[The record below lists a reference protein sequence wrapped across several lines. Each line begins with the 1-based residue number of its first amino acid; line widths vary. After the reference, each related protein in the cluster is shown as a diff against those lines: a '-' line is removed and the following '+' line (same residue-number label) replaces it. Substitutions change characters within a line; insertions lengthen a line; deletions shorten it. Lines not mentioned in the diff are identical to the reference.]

1 MNALQG
7 VLTAK
12 AAFAEPANVTK
23 DIPFGFA
30 AVRPHG
36 LPHSL
41 YEELWHLDFWLQFSL
56 ALVRGEQPALPAH
69 SSGSWPVDN
78 DVLDEVSW
86 RELLERVQ
94 EGLAAASV
102 LAGDEQGLGRA
113 FRPDRTVGG
122 ELTVVAA
129 HNAYHLGRMVT
140 LRQLLGIWPPELGDS
155 W

>member
-1 MNALQG
+1 MNALQQ

-12 AAFAEPANVTK
+12 AAFAEPANVIR
-23 DIPFGFA
+23 DIPFGLV

-41 YEELWHLDFWLQFSL
+41 YEELWHLEFWLRFSL

-78 DVLDEVSW
+78 DALDEASW
-86 RELLERVQ
+86 RGLLERVRG
-94 EGLAAASV
+94 GLETASA
-102 LAGDEQGLGRA
+102 LAGDERELRRA
-113 FRPDRTVGG
+113 FRPDQTVGG

-140 LRQLLGIWPPELGDS
+140 LRQLLGIWPAELGDT

>member
-1 MNALQG
+1 M
-7 VLTAK
+7 
-12 AAFAEPANVTK
+12 
-23 DIPFGFA
+23 
-30 AVRPHG
+30 
-36 LPHSL
+36 
-41 YEELWHLDFWLQFSL
+41 
-56 ALVRGEQPALPAH
+56 
-69 SSGSWPVDN
+69 
-78 DVLDEVSW
+78 
-86 RELLERVQ
+86 Q

-140 LRQLLGIWPPELGDS
+140 LRQLLGIWPAELGDS

>member
-1 MNALQG
+1 MNALQQ

-12 AAFAEPANVTK
+12 AAFAEPANV
-23 DIPFGFA
+23 ISGVPFGLTT
-30 AVRPHG
+30 VRPHG

-41 YEELWHLDFWLQFSL
+41 YEELWHLDYWLQFSL

-78 DVLDEVSW
+78 DTLDEASW
-86 RELLERVQ
+86 RGLLGRVRG
-94 EGLAAASV
+94 GLEAASA
-102 LAGDEQGLGRA
+102 LAGDERELERA
-113 FRPDRTVGG
+113 FRPDRTVRG

-129 HNAYHLGRMVT
+129 HNAYHFGRMVT
-140 LRQLLGIWPPELGDS
+140 LRQLLGSWSPESGDT

>member
-1 MNALQG
+1 MNALQE

-12 AAFAEPANVTK
+12 AAFAEPANVIR
-23 DIPFGFA
+23 DVPFELA
-30 AVRPHG
+30 AVRPRG

-56 ALVRGEQPALPAH
+56 ALVRGEHPALPAH

-78 DVLDEVSW
+78 DALDEASW
-86 RELLERVQ
+86 QGLLERVRA
-94 EGLAAASV
+94 GLDAASA
-102 LAGDEQGLGRA
+102 LAGDERELERS
-113 FRPDRTVGG
+113 FRPGQTVGG

-140 LRQLLGIWPPELGDS
+140 LRQLLGIWPAELGDS